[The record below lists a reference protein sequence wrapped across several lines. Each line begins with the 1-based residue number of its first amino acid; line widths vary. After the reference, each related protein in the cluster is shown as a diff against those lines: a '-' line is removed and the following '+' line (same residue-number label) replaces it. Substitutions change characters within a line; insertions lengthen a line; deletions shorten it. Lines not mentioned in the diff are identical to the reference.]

1 MKISILRYILTLA
14 NESIGAYELVP
25 RNKRYLKLS
34 QSLKVMSNYMTD
46 RQILSFYTDRSVIYK
61 QIKVFTGFFISFLI
75 FMSYIL
81 TGYWLFALSIALIL
95 LVMYG
100 FIAVFVKAE
109 RKYSDLWDD
118 RELFSNFI
126 KLNQSAVFDPES
138 FDVIV
143 KADDESA
150 MVEEKLSFEDECH
163 LLSKQENK
171 FNKMDMQAV
180 VNFFKITV
188 TDDRFPKELQKVTI
202 QPEDFIRF
210 IKTRFIDNSNEAL
223 QITLI
228 SGDKSHVKAL
238 FHCFY
243 TFSCEFYGEK
253 KKSQA
258 KRYSDLYLN
267 SFDLFDKVDYS
278 NFSDA
283 LALDYSNSIKDFFK
297 IKKGL
302 STSTVTITE

>member
-1 MKISILRYILTLA
+1 MKISKLRYILTLA

-25 RNKRYLKLS
+25 RSKRYLKLS

-46 RQILSFYTDRSVIYK
+46 SQILSFYTNRSVIYK
-61 QIKVFTGFFISFLI
+61 QIKVFTGFFISFLVL
-75 FMSYIL
+75 MGYIL
-81 TGYWLFALSIALIL
+81 TGSWFFALSIALTL

-100 FIAVFVKAE
+100 FIAIFVKAE

-126 KLNQSAVFDPES
+126 KLNQSAVFEPEN

-143 KADDESA
+143 NADNESE
-150 MVEEKLSFEDECH
+150 MVEEGLSFEDECN

-171 FNKMDMQAV
+171 FNKMDMRAV

-188 TDDRFPKELQKVTI
+188 IDSGCPNELQKVAM
-202 QPEDFIRF
+202 QPEDLIRF
-210 IKTRFIDNSNEAL
+210 IKTRFIDNSDDKL
-223 QITLI
+223 HIKLI
-228 SGDKSHVKAL
+228 NGDKSHVKAL
-238 FHCFY
+238 FHRFY
-243 TFSCEFYGEK
+243 TYSNQYYGEK

-283 LALDYSNSIKDFFK
+283 LALDYSRDIKEFLRIDH
-297 IKKGL
+297 
-302 STSTVTITE
+302 